1 MNRNWLGVGSLFAT
15 AVLLLNLASCA
26 HNRHLVSIQV
36 QPSAGGTFGG
46 VDPSIFFNF
55 KAFGTYIHPPQT
67 VDITDQVNWQSDN
80 PQVVQVSS
88 TGVVS
93 PNLNCGKADIFAT
106 FKDGNN
112 EVISNSASVV
122 VNGPANLGCTPAGPQ
137 PILTISF
144 AGTGAGTVTGPGINC
159 SSPSSCSNQFTVGTT
174 IDLTASATGTSIF
187 VKWSGCNSI
196 SGTAGEICSVFLQ
209 NNATVTATFN

>member
-1 MNRNWLGVGSLFAT
+1 MFRKWFSTAALVALAT
-15 AVLLLNLASCA
+15 LLLSLPSCA

-36 QPSAGGTFGG
+36 QPSAGTFGAA
-46 VDPSIFFNF
+46 DPSIFFDF

-67 VDITDQVNWQSDN
+67 ADITNQVSWQSDN

-106 FKDGNN
+106 FKDGGNL
-112 EVISNSASVV
+112 VVSNSASVT
-122 VNGPANLGCTPAGPQ
+122 VNGPASLGCTPAGPQ

-144 AGTGAGTVTGPGINC
+144 AGTGTGTVTGPGISC
-159 SSPSSCSNQFTVGTT
+159 SSPSSCSNQFTIGTT
-174 IDLTASATGTSIF
+174 IDLTAAATGAFHF
-187 VKWSGCNSI
+187 VSWSGCNST
-196 SGTAGEICSVFLQ
+196 SGTSGEICTVFLQ